1 MRSSGPPCGQ
11 PAAAP
16 REHGLQLASA
26 PRPRSDAPMLLH
38 LTPLEA
44 PIVWIAFAA
53 GVAMGAVGTF
63 LLMARRFRRS

>member
-1 MRSSGPPCGQ
+1 
-11 PAAAP
+11 
-16 REHGLQLASA
+16 
-26 PRPRSDAPMLLH
+26 MLLH

-53 GVAMGAVGTF
+53 GVAMGAVATF